1 MKQLFNP
8 EDRTH
13 LVSDERLKA
22 FKSLTQAQ
30 RLKWIE
36 ELSQF
41 LRLAK
46 LKSIQKK
53 QNRPSQGN
61 TVQKQPN

>member
-8 EDRTH
+8 EYRTH
-13 LVSDERLKA
+13 LVSDERLKT

-30 RLKWIE
+30 RLKWVE